1 MTFADI
7 IGNKDVTTAL
17 AGMIQSGKIPHAVMF
32 HEDDGGDA
40 FRIAIAFLDSLYKGN
55 PRISKLIHP
64 DLHFIFPTAAGSV
77 SEQYLE
83 KFRVLALSNPSFT
96 ESELASAMGIE
107 GKNSLI
113 AVSEAKHLLDVL
125 SLSALEGGYRSV
137 IFFYPEKM
145 NQEAANRLLKLIEEP
160 PQQTQ
165 FVFITHAPEKVLLT
179 ISSRCQRI
187 RVASSHAAEIPEPED
202 GAELLG
208 RLMSALISRNL
219 YAALETGEAI
229 AALPSR
235 ESVKLFC
242 KFASDRMRRVF
253 LVQQGLPGLSPEDAQ
268 TREWAGK
275 CRKSFP
281 RVAVDAFS
289 RAVGLIDR
297 NVNIKIVFTDLVN
310 RLYTNL

>member
-1 MTFADI
+1 MTFQDI
-7 IGNKDVTTAL
+7 IGNKDVTAAL
-17 AGMIQSGKIPHAVMF
+17 AGMIQSGRIPHAMMF

-40 FRIAIAFLDSLYKGN
+40 FRIAIAFLDSLYRGN

-64 DLHFIFPTAAGSV
+64 DLHFVFPTAAGSI
-77 SEQYLE
+77 SEQYLDR
-83 KFRVLALSNPSFT
+83 FRALALSNPSFT
-96 ESELASAMGIE
+96 EAELASAMGIE

-113 AVSEAKHLLDVL
+113 AVSEARHLLDVL

-137 IFFYPEKM
+137 VFFYPEKM

-219 YAALETGEAI
+219 YAAIETGEAI

-253 LVQQGLPGLSPEDAQ
+253 LIQQSMQSLAPEDGQAEQ
-268 TREWAGK
+268 WAAK

-281 RVAVDAFS
+281 RVAMEAFS

-297 NVNIKIVFTDLVN
+297 NVNIKIVLTDLVN
-310 RLYTNL
+310 RLYTSL